1 MVKTPLEFL
10 SKKKW
15 NPGNRN
21 NREAVW
27 IREQEKAAEE
37 KKIKELQKKIKD
49 ERQLMEI
56 TAIHDR
62 NIEDDKKEC
71 VEWMYTY
78 KREGPTDEDYLTGK
92 AAVDFDKDDKN
103 TFSKLE
109 DGSIAGASIANAP
122 VVSSETE
129 AFRRVHEDPLLEMKR
144 KEIEMRKKL
153 LENPRRKKQLME
165 ALSKQLGKP
174 VGISTSTADISK
186 SSENDKH
193 SKTSS
198 SSKSNSERDH
208 HHHSRDYRSK
218 NHKKSSSSSSPSR
231 EDDDSDIDIDKKKEN
246 NTIEKR
252 SEYRDNRVD
261 SKRRHS
267 RHRSN
272 SNRRRSRSNSRHS
285 RYRSRS
291 NSRHNNR
298 RRDYERSRYR
308 SRSNSR
314 HNNNNNN
321 NRIDT
326 YETRK
331 IDDSHKNSNTYT
343 KDRNNKK
350 DKQLTEEEVQKRLN
364 EMKQDASVNQDLRY
378 KRLLENHKK
387 DIKETEEEEELK
399 KNYDE
404 NNNYLQSFKK
414 DAYLGNDASL
424 SDRIKSRTFY
434 QQK

>member
-165 ALSKQLGKP
+165 PYIYLSKQLGKP
-174 VGISTSTADISK
+174 VGISTSTADMLK

-193 SKTSS
+193 SKTSY

-231 EDDDSDIDIDKKKEN
+231 ENDDSDIDIDKKKEN
-246 NTIEKR
+246 NTIQKR

-291 NSRHNNR
+291 NSRHNNNKN
-298 RRDYERSRYR
+298 
-308 SRSNSR
+308 SNTR
-314 HNNNNNN
+314 
-321 NRIDT
+321 DT